1 MGSMSV
7 FRVPDMHC
15 DGCVRSVTGAVHDLD
30 DKATVQADLQTR
42 QVRVET
48 TVSNEAVAAAIR
60 EAGFTV
66 EG

>member
-1 MGSMSV
+1 MSV

-15 DGCVRSVTGAVHDLD
+15 DGCVRSVTGAVRELD
-30 DKATVQADLQTR
+30 DRATVQADLQTR

-48 TVSNEAVAAAIR
+48 TASDEAVAAAIR
-60 EAGFTV
+60 EAGFAV

>member
-1 MGSMSV
+1 MSSMSV

-15 DGCVRSVTGAVHDLD
+15 DGCVRSVTGAVRDLD

-48 TVSNEAVAAAIR
+48 TASDEAVAAAIR

>member
-15 DGCVRSVTGAVHDLD
+15 DGCVRSVIGAVRDLD
-30 DKATVQADLQTR
+30 DKAAVQADLQTR

-48 TVSNEAVAAAIR
+48 TASDEAVAAAIR

>member
-1 MGSMSV
+1 MSV

-15 DGCVRSVTGAVHDLD
+15 DGCVRSVTGAVRDLD
-30 DKATVQADLQTR
+30 GKAAVQADLQTR

-48 TVSNEAVAAAIR
+48 TASDEAVAAAIR

-66 EG
+66 ESA